1 MQQVRTPPK
10 QAVMKNF
17 LGNWHDS
24 MLAWLILA
32 LSIAIS
38 IIAWKI
44 SSDAITK
51 NANLRF
57 NAQAADIQK
66 AILIRMDH
74 QQVALR
80 GGVGLLNA
88 SEHVS
93 RQEWQNYYQSLNVDE
108 NLPGLQG
115 FGFANFLTFDELSGY
130 VARTRL
136 EGFDNFEVRPAGQRR
151 HYAAITYLEPFDR
164 RNRRA
169 FGYDMWSEITRRTAM
184 QRAIDTGAAA
194 LSGMVTLVQEDGT
207 DVQRGFLVYVP
218 YYETNAPISTVEER
232 RKAIKGFVYS
242 PFRINDLMRGI
253 LGNSHRAINFKI
265 YDGDKVEAS
274 RLLYDS
280 TDPTSQAS
288 EDPSLTA
295 VHRVE
300 IQGHPWLISFS
311 ATPDFISLSEFT
323 QPYAVGLGALIIDLL
338 LFLTIWTISR
348 QRRLLNE
355 LVASR
360 TDELQMAKVRAEKSA
375 DQEILMRKRAQQVSQ
390 SLQDSNLELTR
401 FASIVAHDL
410 RAPLKR
416 IECFVDVLHEDFNEQ
431 LSSEG
436 LDVAERIKKNSSRM
450 RSMLDSLHEYTQVG
464 NSRIK
469 KVRINL
475 REIVAE
481 TVMTFRDIGYTEEMK
496 CLVPKDLEILGD
508 RNLIQNVLQNLIGN
522 SIKFRGEK
530 PLVITISGHR
540 TDEGTLELSIEDNGI
555 GIEPQFAGK
564 VFEMFTR
571 LQSEELFEG
580 SGIGLAVCR
589 KIVRDHDGEISV
601 CTDKRDGTLI
611 LMKFPELEK
620 ERPRSAA

>member
-1 MQQVRTPPK
+1 MEQVRTPPK
-10 QAVMKNF
+10 QGVKQDF

-24 MLAWLILA
+24 VLAWLILG
-32 LSIAIS
+32 LSIAVS
-38 IIAWKI
+38 IVAWKI
-44 SSDAITK
+44 SSDAIYQ

-57 NAQAADIQK
+57 NAQAADIKK
-66 AILIRMDH
+66 AISIRMDH

-93 RQEWQNYYQSLNVDE
+93 RQEWNSYYQSLSVDE

-115 FGFANFLTFDELSGY
+115 FGFANFLTSDELGSY
-130 VARTRL
+130 IAKTRL
-136 EGFDNFEVRPAGQRR
+136 EGFYNFEVRPAGTRE

-169 FGYDMWSEITRRTAM
+169 FGYDMWSETTRRTAM
-184 QRAIDTGAAA
+184 QRAIDTGAASV
-194 LSGMVTLVQEDGT
+194 SGMVTLVQEDGT
-207 DVQRGFLVYVP
+207 DVQRGFLMYVP
-218 YYETNAPISTVEER
+218 YYESGAPISTVEER
-232 RKAIKGFVYS
+232 RKSIKGFVYS
-242 PFRINDLMRGI
+242 PFRINDLMRGV

-265 YDGDKVEAS
+265 YDGETVEAS
-274 RLLYDS
+274 KLLYDS
-280 TDPTSQAS
+280 
-288 EDPSLTA
+288 EDPASKASKNPSLKA

-300 IQGHPWLISFS
+300 IHGHPWLISFS
-311 ATPDFISLSEFT
+311 ASPDFISLSEFT
-323 QPYAVGLGALIIDLL
+323 QPYAVGLGALVIDLL
-338 LFLTIWTISR
+338 LFFTIWTISR

-355 LVASR
+355 LVARR
-360 TDELQMAKVRAEKSA
+360 TDELHLAKVRAERSA
-375 DQEILMRKRAQQVSQ
+375 EQEILMRKRAQQVSQ

-401 FASIVAHDL
+401 FASIIAHDL

-416 IECFVDVLHEDFNEQ
+416 IECFVDVLNEDFDEQ
-431 LSSEG
+431 LSIEG
-436 LDVAERIKKNSSRM
+436 RDVAERIKKNSSRM
-450 RSMLDSLHEYTQVG
+450 RSMLDSLHEYTKVG

-469 KVRINL
+469 KERINL

-481 TVMTFRDIGYTEEMK
+481 TVTTFRDIGYSEDMK
-496 CLVPKDLEILGD
+496 CLVPDDLEILGD
-508 RNLIQNVLQNLIGN
+508 HNLIQNVLQNLIGN

-530 PLVITISGHR
+530 PLSITISGHR
-540 TDEGTLELSIEDNGI
+540 TADGTIELSIEDNGI
-555 GIEPQFAGK
+555 GIEPQFAAK

-571 LQSEELFEG
+571 LQNEELFEG

-589 KIVRDHDGEISV
+589 KIVRDHGGEISV